1 MRFYHVKFQWFWNNN
16 LDKDKC
22 TEELTEVVGNI
33 SVMFIISDQNFDGL
47 LLVVLEMI
55 EILLSIKDIKIR
67 LSFDLGDKVT
77 DMKRKRNNIR

>member
-1 MRFYHVKFQWFWNNN
+1 M
-16 LDKDKC
+16 
-22 TEELTEVVGNI
+22 VGNI